1 MLVYIWAAAQS
12 QKEALLFMHTAG
24 AEMCNLFVWTGEI
37 PSHVVFNE
45 VFLKAGFC
53 ADGKP
58 VIRAGVGS
66 CAHKD
71 LCAY

>member
-1 MLVYIWAAAQS
+1 
-12 QKEALLFMHTAG
+12 
-24 AEMCNLFVWTGEI
+24 MCNLFVWTGEI